1 MKNEVR
7 NSDMKHTAI
16 IIHNP
21 NTKKATAKYMM
32 QLLAQALKEKMQ
44 KKERIEDKGDR
55 I

>member
-1 MKNEVR
+1 MR

-32 QLLAQALKEKMQ
+32 HLLAEALKEKM
-44 KKERIEDKGDR
+44 KSGESIEEEKNRI
-55 I
+55 